1 MTKKTIEIKLPDGVR
16 DIIGAEAVR
25 LGKIEADIIKLFTEK
40 NFSRVITPL
49 VENFEVLSVGL
60 SKDLQEKT
68 VKFIDPQSGTVT
80 AVRPDITP
88 QVARLVATRFE
99 GDDLPLK
106 LFYNESV
113 LRYEGKESLKT
124 KEIFQIGV
132 EYVSSEPSTLID
144 CEVISLAVET
154 LKAAGLK
161 DFKIDIGDA
170 GFVKD
175 FLDSLNLNNFD
186 EEEVLSLLAIK
197 DKSAIE
203 AKAKE
208 LKLTDGD
215 ALLLTALTTFYGE
228 EEVIE
233 KATTMTDNKNLQ
245 LRLEYLKDL
254 LEKLKDAGLKD
265 FITVDLGEVR
275 GLIYYTGII
284 FEAFSKNSGKPLLT
298 GGRYDTLLNGY
309 GLSAASTGFAIDI
322 ETLTGAL
329 K

>member
-1 MTKKTIEIKLPDGVR
+1 MTKKNIEIKLPDGVR
-16 DIIGAEAVR
+16 DIIGEEAVR
-25 LGKIEADIIKLFTEK
+25 LGKIEADIIKLFSEES
-40 NFSRVITPL
+40 FSRVITPL
-49 VENFEVLSVGL
+49 VENFDVLGIGL
-60 SKDLQEKT
+60 SKELKDKT

-88 QVARLVATRFE
+88 QVARLVATRFDSE
-99 GDDLPLK
+99 DLPLK

-132 EYVSSEPSTLID
+132 EYVSTKQSTTID
-144 CEVISLAVET
+144 CEVIELAIET
-154 LKAAGLK
+154 LKTAGLK

-170 GFVKD
+170 GFVKE
-175 FLDSLNLNNFD
+175 FLGSLNLKTSD
-186 EEEVLSLLAIK
+186 EEEVKSLLAIK

-208 LKLTDGD
+208 LKLNDGD
-215 ALLLTALTTFYGE
+215 AKLLTALTTFYGE

-233 KATTMTDNKNLQ
+233 KAASLTDNKSLQ
-245 LRLEYLKDL
+245 DRLNYLKEL
-254 LEKLKDAGLKD
+254 LSKLKAAGLED
-265 FITVDLGEVR
+265 YITVDLGEVR

-298 GGRYDTLLNGY
+298 GGRYDALLKGY
-309 GLSAASTGFAIDI
+309 GLNAASTGFAIDI
-322 ETLTGAL
+322 ETLTKAL